1 MSYFYRV
8 HGLNIASDFELPEL
22 AQRVHLGDQPDV
34 WFRLLALPQ
43 FSDAKPTSLPYL
55 WTVGADALFIIES
68 VARENVARENV
79 ARENVAREIVAR
91 EIVARYLVRGGR
103 EILFD
108 PAPGADVAL
117 ARAFLFG
124 TVMAMVCLQR
134 GLLALH
140 ASAVAFE
147 DRVVAFTGIQGAGK
161 STLAAHCVAAGGA
174 LMSDDLLVVSL
185 DNSGQAVAQP
195 GMPKVKLWR
204 DALTNLGR
212 SSEGLQPDWVRAEKF
227 HVPVKH
233 ASMPLPLSQLYIV
246 GENESMP
253 PGSFRR
259 LTGAS
264 AIHAIVANTYR
275 LDYMEWAG
283 HRATHFRQCAA
294 LAKAI
299 EVIDFR
305 PERIAENLPFV
316 VSQVVASVNA
326 VT

>member
-1 MSYFYRV
+1 
-8 HGLNIASDFELPEL
+8 
-22 AQRVHLGDQPDV
+22 
-34 WFRLLALPQ
+34 
-43 FSDAKPTSLPYL
+43 
-55 WTVGADALFIIES
+55 
-68 VARENVARENV
+68 
-79 ARENVAREIVAR
+79 
-91 EIVARYLVRGGR
+91 
-103 EILFD
+103 
-108 PAPGADVAL
+108 
-117 ARAFLFG
+117 
-124 TVMAMVCLQR
+124 
-134 GLLALH
+134 
-140 ASAVAFE
+140 
-147 DRVVAFTGIQGAGK
+147 
-161 STLAAHCVAAGGA
+161 
-174 LMSDDLLVVSL
+174 
-185 DNSGQAVAQP
+185 
-195 GMPKVKLWR
+195 
-204 DALTNLGR
+204 
-212 SSEGLQPDWVRAEKF
+212 
-227 HVPVKH
+227 
-233 ASMPLPLSQLYIV
+233 MPLPLSQLYIV